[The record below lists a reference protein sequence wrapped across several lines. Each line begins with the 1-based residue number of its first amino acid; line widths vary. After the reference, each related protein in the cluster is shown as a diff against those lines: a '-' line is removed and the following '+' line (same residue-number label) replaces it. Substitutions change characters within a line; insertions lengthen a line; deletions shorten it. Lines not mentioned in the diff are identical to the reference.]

1 MGTKRAVLPLAAVTA
16 EDLIRLERVRVQ
28 RRMNRLAVWIRHPS
42 FDGATWSE
50 RRDAKAEARS
60 IHDDL
65 VMLRLRIRSYESDV
79 ANVESAMEWVRADA
93 AETTSELFTTMSRI
107 IPILTNETPEAYYE
121 RLRAIRVAFANL
133 EVPEMTE
140 GDGI

>member
-42 FDGATWSE
+42 FAGATWSE

-65 VMLRLRIRSYESDV
+65 VVLRLRIRSYENDV
-79 ANVESAMEWVRADA
+79 QNVESAMDWVRADK
-93 AETTSELFTTMSRI
+93 AETVSELFTTMSKI
-107 IPILTNETPEAYYE
+107 IPIHSNETPEAYYE
-121 RLRAIRVAFANL
+121 RLRAIREAFANL
-133 EVPEMTE
+133 EVPELSE
-140 GDGI
+140 EDGI